1 MERLR
6 RDGLINCG
14 KAQSQ
19 LLNVYDKLIVTALN
33 KVKTLFIETQ
43 INFNDIILKDDLIS
57 YSSKTKINIEK
68 YYLDCQNK
76 IENYLEKY
84 LIDGSLADSTKTNI
98 NCLKTTRKNDLENI
112 IKVINLTN
120 EGKKIDESIK
130 ISKKAN
136 VIAILSLI
144 ISSILSLIAI
154 VISLI

>member
-1 MERLR
+1 
-6 RDGLINCG
+6 
-14 KAQSQ
+14 
-19 LLNVYDKLIVTALN
+19 
-33 KVKTLFIETQ
+33 
-43 INFNDIILKDDLIS
+43 
-57 YSSKTKINIEK
+57 
-68 YYLDCQNK
+68 
-76 IENYLEKY
+76 
-84 LIDGSLADSTKTNI
+84 
-98 NCLKTTRKNDLENI
+98 LENI